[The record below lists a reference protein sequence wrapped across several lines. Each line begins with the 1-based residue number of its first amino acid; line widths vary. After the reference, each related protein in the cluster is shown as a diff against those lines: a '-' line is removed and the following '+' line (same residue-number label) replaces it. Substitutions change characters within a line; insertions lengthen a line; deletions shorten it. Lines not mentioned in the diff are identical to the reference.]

1 MAVAVAVAVA
11 VAAAADT
18 LSAAGYLQQMQ
29 VKMIYCSIRL
39 LHSQGSPDILDE
51 SVMIY
56 TPARRQL
63 VGCGLNV
70 CVCVCVEV
78 SARYRYTSIRTEL
91 GYDTFAAARCMPHA
105 LVARLLA

>member
-11 VAAAADT
+11 AAAAADT

-63 VGCGLNV
+63 VGCGL
-70 CVCVCVEV
+70 CVCVEV

-105 LVARLLA
+105 LAARLLA

>member
-63 VGCGLNV
+63 VGCGL
-70 CVCVCVEV
+70 CVC
-78 SARYRYTSIRTEL
+78 
-91 GYDTFAAARCMPHA
+91 
-105 LVARLLA
+105 